1 MVKLSIA
8 AVASLALGLGA
19 CADSYG
25 PKQTGGTL
33 VGAGLGGLA
42 GSQIGHGTG
51 RLVAVGAGTLLGAL
65 LGGEVGRSLDRS
77 DQLYAERASHRA
89 LESGRS
95 GQPVEWRNP
104 DSGHAGWTTPQP
116 AYQTETGQYCREFT
130 QTVLIGGRQEQAYGT
145 ACRQPDG
152 TWKVVS

>member
-1 MVKLSIA
+1 MRTLSIS
-8 AVASLALGLGA
+8 AVVILAIGLGA

-42 GSQIGHGTG
+42 GAHVGHGTG

-65 LGGEVGRSLDRS
+65 LGGEVGRSLDKS
-77 DQLYAERASHRA
+77 DRLYAERASHQA
-89 LESGRS
+89 LETSRS

-104 DSGHAGWTTPQP
+104 DSGHQGWTTPQP
-116 AYQTETGQYCREFT
+116 AYKNEVGQYCREFT

-152 TWKVVS
+152 TWKVIS

>member
-1 MVKLSIA
+1 MRTLAIGTVA
-8 AVASLALGLGA
+8 ALALGLGA

-42 GSQIGHGTG
+42 GAHIGHGTG

-65 LGGEVGRSLDRS
+65 LGGEVGRSLDKS
-77 DQLYAERASHRA
+77 DRLYAERAGQQA
-89 LESGRS
+89 LETART

-104 DSGHAGWTTPQP
+104 DSGHEGWTTPQRT
-116 AYQTETGQYCREFT
+116 YQTESGQYCREFS

-152 TWKVVS
+152 TWKVIS

>member
-1 MVKLSIA
+1 MRTVSIA
-8 AVASLALGLGA
+8 LVAALALGVSA
-19 CADSYG
+19 CADQQG

-42 GSQIGHGTG
+42 GAQIGHGTG

-65 LGGEVGRSLDRS
+65 LGGEVGKSLDKS
-77 DQLYAERASHRA
+77 DQLYAERANQQA
-89 LESGRS
+89 LESAPTGTNV
-95 GQPVEWRNP
+95 PWRNP
-104 DSGHAGWTTPQP
+104 DSGHEGWTTPQRT
-116 AYQTETGQYCREFT
+116 YQTQTGQYCREFT